1 MNKATKAI
9 LAALVLAVA
18 ASGAWILFRDGS
30 VSSPRVVIEVDGEV
44 YCEYDMDEVDG
55 IVPVST
61 PNGGENRV
69 YVQDDLVFMDSANCP
84 DKLCVKQGVIRD
96 SSVPIVCLPNKVIV
110 RIEGGASQVDTATQ

>member
-30 VSSPRVVIEVDGEV
+30 VEQPRVVIEVDGEV
-44 YCEYDMDEVDG
+44 YCAYDMDEVDG
-55 IVPVST
+55 IIPVST

-84 DKLCVKQGVIRD
+84 DQTCVKQGAIKD
-96 SSVPIVCLPNKVIV
+96 GTVPIVCLPHKVIV
-110 RIEGGASQVDTATQ
+110 RIEGGKSDFDAAN

>member
-30 VSSPRVVIEVDGEV
+30 VEQPRVVIEVDGEG
-44 YCEYDMDEVDG
+44 YCAYDMDEVDG
-55 IVPVST
+55 IIPVST